1 MLTKMKVALA
11 LCGSI
16 LVGGVGLAAAQG
28 FGGGPDKA
36 AVMQKYDTNK
46 DGKLDDAEKAQLRAD
61 MKAKHEA
68 KKAEMLAK
76 YDLNKDGKLDASE
89 RAVMK
94 NDRAQE
100 AFKKADT
107 NNDGQLSLD
116 EFKAMKQHQGMRHG
130 RAGKG
135 HGGRHR
141 GEGARGGFGPKG
153 GE

>member
-28 FGGGPDKA
+28 AGGSPDKTE
-36 AVMQKYDTNK
+36 VR
-46 DGKLDDAEKAQLRAD
+46 AE

-76 YDLNKDGKLDASE
+76 YDINKDGKLDESE

-94 NDRAQE
+94 NERAQE

-107 NNDGQLSLD
+107 NGDGQLSLD
-116 EFKAMKQHQGMRHG
+116 EFKAMKQHDGMRHG
-130 RAGKG
+130 RGGKF
-135 HGGRHR
+135 HHR
-141 GEGARGGFGPKG
+141 GEGARGQKG

>member
-1 MLTKMKVALA
+1 MKVALA

-36 AVMQKYDTNK
+36 TIMQKYDANG
-46 DGKLDDAEKAQLRAD
+46 DGKLDDAEKAKLHAD
-61 MKAKHEA
+61 MKVKREA
-68 KKAEMLAK
+68 KKAEMLQK
-76 YDLNKDGKLDASE
+76 YDLNKDGKLDPSE

-94 NDRAQE
+94 NERAQE
-100 AFKKADT
+100 AFKKADA
-107 NNDGQLSLD
+107 NGDGQLSLD
-116 EFKAMKQHQGMRHG
+116 EFKAMKQHHGMRHG
-130 RAGKG
+130 RGGKS
-135 HGGRHR
+135 RHR

>member
-28 FGGGPDKA
+28 FGGGHNKA
-36 AVMQKYDTNK
+36 AAMQKYDANG
-46 DGKLDDAEKAQLRAD
+46 DGKLDDGEKTQLRAD

-76 YDLNKDGKLDASE
+76 YDINKDGKLDQSE

-94 NDRAQE
+94 NDRAQASFE
-100 AFKKADT
+100 KADT
-107 NNDGQLSLD
+107 NGDGQLSID
-116 EFKAMKQHQGMRHG
+116 EFKAMKQHHGMRHG
-130 RAGKG
+130 RGGKF
-135 HGGRHR
+135 RHR
-141 GEGARGGFGPKG
+141 GGARGGFGAKG
-153 GE
+153 GQ

>member
-36 AVMQKYDTNK
+36 AIMQKYDTNG

-94 NDRAQE
+94 NDRAE
-100 AFKKADT
+100 AAFKKADK
-107 NNDGQLSLD
+107 NGDGQLSLD
-116 EFKAMKQHQGMRHG
+116 EFKAMKQHSRHARG
-130 RAGKG
+130 GKF
-135 HGGRHR
+135 HHR
-141 GEGARGGFGPKG
+141 FGGARGQFGPKTG
-153 GE
+153 Q